1 LSQIVHKIKD
11 LSTLYIYILIFGT
24 AMFNLYID
32 SKQLKKKN
40 LKREEKISRI
50 IGYGYLI
57 VGGAFLI
64 LANFIL

>member
-1 LSQIVHKIKD
+1 M
-11 LSTLYIYILIFGT
+11 LIFGT

>member
-1 LSQIVHKIKD
+1 
-11 LSTLYIYILIFGT
+11 
-24 AMFNLYID
+24 MFNLYID